1 MQYYN
6 DVDFSQFT
14 QIAGHGKYCDLAA
27 AFDIETSCVH
37 YPDDYPDAKL
47 AGQPKFSFMYVW
59 QFAIND
65 VAVYGRTWDEFYDFL
80 LNLRGDLHL
89 KLDHRLVV
97 YVHELSYEF
106 TFLQQ
111 LPGIAV
117 STMEYDFLAREKH
130 DIIKCVINDVF
141 ELRDSA
147 TYTEMPLSQVGELV
161 GIKKLSYDY
170 NKMRLPTTP
179 LSDVE
184 LAYCEHDVL
193 ILTKYFDGQARIY
206 GSYGNIPLTATRCVK
221 RDIETNMRAMYY
233 RGVAKKSQL
242 DDTDDVD
249 MHVLDLM
256 QSAYFAPWIY
266 NRSVYRDMVV
276 DDVMD
281 ADKSSA
287 YPYWML
293 VCKYPRGKFTAIDI
307 DHNDI
312 NKLLSDYANRPL
324 LIKLHLHNL
333 QCLYPR
339 VSWLPASE
347 HWTISKDAKIY
358 DNRID
363 SCKDIILTLTD
374 IDMRT
379 LQDYYEYDVD
389 KVDILE
395 VYAAK
400 KYGYL
405 PPYIVKTIVDKYI
418 DKRNAKDVKTGIEQS
433 RELTPA
439 ELAEYN
445 RIKSKVDRIYGIFVQ
460 RPVRTSYLWDPV
472 AQQVVAGDK
481 QYVKSDKDCTVNFA
495 WGVWLLSYEHRE
507 MLKIFAACNLADTD
521 GKRKNLD
528 VVLYGDTDGIK
539 FKYNSAVIDII
550 TQYNTDCKQKIKN
563 FWLRNQDICRL
574 EDVDGIGE
582 FKFKHYQSFK
592 SCKVKRY
599 AYISDNDEFVPVC
612 AGLSADNTFFDNMS
626 NEDKMEAFTGE
637 MKIAADVANNKR
649 TQYVYGRFEEDVIDY
664 MGHIDKVSVNSCVLI
679 SKCSFNFVDDDTASI
694 DKDTLS
700 AAFDRKPVKLRA
712 AKKEVKKNAKKKSK
726 K

>member
-1 MQYYN
+1 MQYYR
-6 DVDFSQFT
+6 DVDFSRFAK
-14 QIAGHGKYCDLAA
+14 IAGHGKYCDLSA
-27 AFDIETSCVH
+27 AFDIETTCVRYSNDH
-37 YPDDYPDAKL
+37 PDAKL

-59 QFAIND
+59 QFAVSDI
-65 VAVYGRTWDEFYDFL
+65 AVYGRTWDEFYEFL
-80 LNLRGDLHL
+80 LNLRGDLQL
-89 KLDHRLVV
+89 KLDHKLIV

-111 LPGIAV
+111 LPGISV
-117 STMEYDFLAREKH
+117 STMDYDFLAREKH

-147 TYTEMPLSQVGELV
+147 TYTEMPLSRVGDLV
-161 GIKKLSYDY
+161 GIQKLDYDY
-170 NKMRLPTTP
+170 EKMRLPFTP
-179 LSDVE
+179 LSEAE

-193 ILTKYFDGQARIY
+193 ILTKYFDEQARIY

-221 RDIETNMRAMYY
+221 RDIESNMRLMYY

-242 DDTDDVD
+242 DDADDVD

-266 NRSVYRDMVV
+266 NRSVYRDIVV

-293 VCKYPRGKFTAIDI
+293 VCKYPRGKFTLVDI

-312 NKLLSDYANRPL
+312 NKLLSDYANKPL

-333 QCLYPR
+333 RCKYPR

-363 SCKDIILTLTD
+363 SCRDIILTVTD
-374 IDMRT
+374 ID
-379 LQDYYEYDVD
+379 LQTMQDFYEWDVD

-405 PPYIVKTIVDKYI
+405 PPYIIKTIIEKYI
-418 DKRNAKDVKTGIEQS
+418 EKSNAKDIKVEIEKT

-439 ELAEYN
+439 EQAEYS
-445 RIKSKVDRIYGIFVQ
+445 RIKSRVDRIYGIFVQ
-460 RPVRTSYLWDPV
+460 RPVRTAYLWDPV
-472 AQQVVAGDK
+472 SQQVIPGAK

-539 FKYNSAVIDII
+539 FKYNKSIIDII
-550 TQYNTDCKQKIKN
+550 TQYNEECKQKIKN
-563 FWLRNQDICRL
+563 FWLRNKDFCKLSDI
-574 EDVDGIGE
+574 DGMGE

-592 SCKVKRY
+592 ACKVKRY

-612 AGLSADNTFFDNMS
+612 AGLSADNTFFDDMTND
-626 NEDKMEAFTGE
+626 EKMEAFTGDMRISAE
-637 MKIAADVANNKR
+637 VANNKR
-649 TQYVYGRFEEDVIDY
+649 TQYIYGHFEEDVTDY
-664 MGHIDKVSVNSCVLI
+664 MGNTDKVSVDSCVLI
-679 SKCSFNFVDDDTASI
+679 SKCSFNFIDDDVSL
-694 DKDTLS
+694 DKDVLV
-700 AAFDRKPVKLRA
+700 AAFDRKPIKLRP
-712 AKKEVKKNAKKKSK
+712 KKEVQKNAKKKSK